1 LRELHGSWLPEL
13 RDAAAASTDHR
24 RTPEI
29 AANLAIG
36 WRSFLWFA
44 ESAGALSPDER
55 EKLWRRAWAGIG
67 RAVTAQGHHQREAE
81 PAQRFLELLGSS
93 IASGRAHL
101 TGADGARPDAAG
113 GAWGWRRG
121 HGGDW
126 EPKGDRVGWLVDG
139 EHLYL
144 DSDAAYAAAQK
155 LAQDVGDRLAV
166 TPQTLRR
173 RLKEGSLLASVDSAR
188 QVLTVRRVLE
198 GQRRD
203 VLHLS
208 TTALSHPGAAPR
220 LEPHG

>member
-1 LRELHGSWLPEL
+1 
-13 RDAAAASTDHR
+13 
-24 RTPEI
+24 
-29 AANLAIG
+29 
-36 WRSFLWFA
+36 
-44 ESAGALSPDER
+44 
-55 EKLWRRAWAGIG
+55 
-67 RAVTAQGHHQREAE
+67 
-81 PAQRFLELLGSS
+81 
-93 IASGRAHL
+93 
-101 TGADGARPDAAG
+101 
-113 GAWGWRRG
+113 
-121 HGGDW
+121 
-126 EPKGDRVGWLVDG
+126 VGWLVDG

-208 TTALSHPGAAPR
+208 TTALSPPGAAPR